1 MAHRKEFYLYKRKK
15 KRGSYWYVCYLD
27 RESGKQGNAKS
38 IDVLKEKLGV
48 FDNTPITRRDDA
60 VIVAKRALD
69 AGIIYQDKGLI
80 TFRDYAEDFWSF
92 EKSEYIK
99 MRNNLKPD
107 SIGIEYAKNMLF
119 FIRRHVLP
127 ALPLDIKLQAI
138 TTKHLDDVVRSL
150 YDKGLSSGTIQLI
163 SISFTQP
170 LKEAERTG
178 LIAANPAKRMMRI
191 VRVEKA
197 RGCLTRQEVEKV
209 SSYLKLNKTEIYR
222 SYYLAILVAICT
234 GMRSGEVRALNKADL
249 EPADDKWTRVIIR
262 HSLAPYSG
270 LKGTKSKYD
279 RAVLIPK
286 TLSDALIANS
296 DKDGRVLPSK
306 WGGYISSPTLR
317 NEFYKV
323 LDKIGIKEEER
334 EKRNITF
341 HSLRHTFSTLA
352 RDEAISQE
360 DRMVVLGHKS
370 IEINDRYTHQ
380 SEEALRH
387 VSTLTAEI
395 FSLFRS
401 A

>member
-1 MAHRKEFYLYKRKK
+1 M
-15 KRGSYWYVCYLD
+15 
-27 RESGKQGNAKS
+27 
-38 IDVLKEKLGV
+38 
-48 FDNTPITRRDDA
+48 
-60 VIVAKRALD
+60 
-69 AGIIYQDKGLI
+69 
-80 TFRDYAEDFWSF
+80 
-92 EKSEYIK
+92 
-99 MRNNLKPD
+99 
-107 SIGIEYAKNMLF
+107 
-119 FIRRHVLP
+119 
-127 ALPLDIKLQAI
+127 
-138 TTKHLDDVVRSL
+138 
-150 YDKGLSSGTIQLI
+150 
-163 SISFTQP
+163 
-170 LKEAERTG
+170 
-178 LIAANPAKRMMRI
+178 
-191 VRVEKA
+191 
-197 RGCLTRQEVEKV
+197 
-209 SSYLKLNKTEIYR
+209 
-222 SYYLAILVAICT
+222 
-234 GMRSGEVRALNKADL
+234 
-249 EPADDKWTRVIIR
+249 
-262 HSLAPYSG
+262 
-270 LKGTKSKYD
+270 
-279 RAVLIPK
+279 LIPK